1 MSELVEVSDYL
12 GIDYCALGPNNE
24 EEIVHRRKPKISSS
38 SPQNFFFVCFKY
50 FCLG

>member
-12 GIDYCALGPNNE
+12 GIDYCALGPNE

-38 SPQNFFFVCFKY
+38 SPQNFFLCVLSIFA
-50 FCLG
+50 

>member
-38 SPQNFFFVCFKY
+38 SPPNFFLCVLSIFA
-50 FCLG
+50 